1 MMSKDYS
8 FCFQTHTHRKY
19 YNVGCYC
26 KTLLFFCKYKVNFFT
41 DSNEKK
47 KIEKKTHFFNNIF
60 LCARRLPGRYFRD
73 DSMQ

>member
-19 YNVGCYC
+19 Y
-26 KTLLFFCKYKVNFFT
+26 TLAATARHYYSSANTKSIFLLT
-41 DSNEKK
+41 QMKK

-60 LCARRLPGRYFRD
+60 LCARTLPGRYFRD